1 MLSGLWIPRAALFAA
16 AQNNPPEPA
25 TSTQPSTLI
34 HDSLPPDKLQESYD
48 LYLTSGVLY
57 VTTVWGF
64 LVLYAMLRA
73 QFGTRLGDLAV
84 RASRFR
90 VVQAAVVM
98 SLFFPVVQI
107 VQLPFDAYEHHI
119 GLQYGLPVQHWDWGS
134 WFGDWAHSYC
144 WAVASRDGPLCDTP
158 HSQTVVVLLL
168 EGNDSV
174 RCFRDFS
181 SRSTVLRSYMGS
193 FPTRGGRRRWRF
205 RCGARDG
212 PRSS

>member
-1 MLSGLWIPRAALFAA
+1 M
-16 AQNNPPEPA
+16 
-25 TSTQPSTLI
+25 
-34 HDSLPPDKLQESYD
+34 PPDKPQESYD

-84 RASRFR
+84 RASGFR

-98 SLFFPVVQI
+98 SLFFLVLQI

-119 GLQYGLPVQHWDWGS
+119 GLQYGLPVRHWDWGS

-144 WAVASRDGPLCDTP
+144 WAVASRDGGSMRYAALPDGGWFYFWMGTTP
-158 HSQTVVVLLL
+158 FVVFVIFIQKYGL
-168 EGNDSV
+168 EVVHGLVPDSGRSAALAFQV
-174 RCFRDFS
+174 WSEGWS
-181 SRSTVLRSYMGS
+181 SEFVIEAKQLITEPWFG
-193 FPTRGGRRRWRF
+193 
-205 RCGARDG
+205 
-212 PRSS
+212 RSSGACETAILGG